1 MLTSS
6 KGGSL
11 AFHHAAAALQHLRGF
26 VGNAPAFF
34 IEVAAFLRQVLPH
47 VGDRFAPL
55 ACLLRDEPPGVS
67 ARLRCVQECDRR
79 AECRAREEPNQSVR
93 VLLRHTLI
101 LALASFGQESSL
113 LGAVSLLNMGS
124 QVTVF
129 RSADETSSE
138 DAKDIQKGLAGK
150 GIQAWVF
157 DDKTPGVPA
166 GAWEVRVAPEHQ
178 SEADAFVAN
187 FPPTDEDE
195 FADVDP
201 SGNLDEVTVFRSA
214 GNTSEME
221 AASVQSLLE
230 AGGIPAVVI
239 GDARFPNLGQEVRV
253 PKEHVTEAKRL
264 IADALAVG
272 SAGAEE
278 AEASGESS
286 S

>member
-1 MLTSS
+1 M
-6 KGGSL
+6 
-11 AFHHAAAALQHLRGF
+11 
-26 VGNAPAFF
+26 
-34 IEVAAFLRQVLPH
+34 E
-47 VGDRFAPL
+47 
-55 ACLLRDEPPGVS
+55 
-67 ARLRCVQECDRR
+67 
-79 AECRAREEPNQSVR
+79 
-93 VLLRHTLI
+93 
-101 LALASFGQESSL
+101 
-113 LGAVSLLNMGS
+113 S

-129 RSADETSSE
+129 RSVDETASE
-138 DAKDIQKGLAGK
+138 DAKNIQKGLAGK
-150 GIQAWVF
+150 SIQAWVF
-157 DDKTPGVPA
+157 DDKAPGVPA

-187 FPPTDEDE
+187 FPPTQEDEDE

-201 SGNLDEVTVFRSA
+201 SGSLDEVTVFRSA

-278 AEASGESS
+278 AEASGESGQAS
-286 S
+286 